1 MSHDLVS
8 IAIEG
13 GVVTKPILTHTGK
26 GKLLCKFGVV
36 CLPKWVNREKN
47 YTHKMYFTVTA
58 LGKLGETIY
67 PMLKPGVPVR
77 VEGELN
83 EGIYRDHLT
92 DEPKIGRVVFA
103 TRIKT
108 FVYWKRRS
116 VSEKTKAIQDNV
128 DKMTIPEVDLDDL
141 PF

>member
-1 MSHDLVS
+1 MSYDRIF

-13 GVVTKPILTHTGK
+13 GVVTKPTLTHSKK
-26 GKLLCKFGVV
+26 GKIQCKFGVV
-36 CLPKWVNREKN
+36 CQPKWLDREKSN
-47 YTHKMYFTVTA
+47 GKYFTVSA
-58 LGKLGETIY
+58 FGKIAETIY

-83 EGIYRDHLT
+83 DGIYRDHLT
-92 DEPKIGRVVFA
+92 DEPKIGRVIYA
-103 TRIKT
+103 SRIRT

-116 VSEKTKAIQDNV
+116 VSERTKQLQENV
-128 DKMTIPEVDLDDL
+128 DKMSTPKFNLDDL